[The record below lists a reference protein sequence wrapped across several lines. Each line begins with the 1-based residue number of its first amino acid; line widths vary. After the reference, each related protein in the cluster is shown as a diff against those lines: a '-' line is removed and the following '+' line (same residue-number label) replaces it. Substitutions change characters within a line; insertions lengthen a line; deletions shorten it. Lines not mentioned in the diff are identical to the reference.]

1 MSGIYIHIPYCR
13 KKCSYCNFYFLVS
26 MKTVKP
32 FVDSL
37 LNEIEI
43 TKEYLIKK
51 ELKSIYFGGG
61 TPSVLQTN
69 DLQRILNKIEE
80 IYTYNNNIEITLEA
94 NPDDITEAY
103 IKKIVEV
110 GINRLSIG
118 VQSFSDS
125 ELKLFGRTHDSS
137 SAINA
142 IKISKEYGI
151 ENQNIDLIFGVPG
164 SDRLSWKKNLDIF
177 LDLNVDHLSCYNL
190 TVENKTAI
198 SHQIKKGLVKGIN
211 DEISSEQFTDTIDY
225 LCEMGFEHYEISN
238 YAKNGRYAIH
248 NTNYWKGEHYL
259 GLGPSAHSYNG
270 EYRQWNISNLR
281 QYIQSTGKGNL
292 PIGLEKLSN
301 SDKYNEYI
309 MTGLRTMWG
318 IDLKHILQFDKE
330 IVQTFLEN
338 INSFIDNGY
347 VAQNNDKYFLTKTG
361 KLFADRIAS
370 ELFVS

>member
-118 VQSFSDS
+118 VQSFSNS
-125 ELKLFGRTHDSS
+125 ELKFFGRTHDSS

-142 IKISKEYGI
+142 IKLSKENGI
-151 ENQNIDLIFGVPG
+151 ENLNIDLIFGVPG
-164 SDRLSWKKNLDIF
+164 SDRLSWKKNSDLF
-177 LDLNVDHLSCYNL
+177 L
-190 TVENKTAI
+190 
-198 SHQIKKGLVKGIN
+198 
-211 DEISSEQFTDTIDY
+211 
-225 LCEMGFEHYEISN
+225 
-238 YAKNGRYAIH
+238 
-248 NTNYWKGEHYL
+248 
-259 GLGPSAHSYNG
+259 
-270 EYRQWNISNLR
+270 
-281 QYIQSTGKGNL
+281 
-292 PIGLEKLSN
+292 
-301 SDKYNEYI
+301 
-309 MTGLRTMWG
+309 
-318 IDLKHILQFDKE
+318 
-330 IVQTFLEN
+330 
-338 INSFIDNGY
+338 
-347 VAQNNDKYFLTKTG
+347 
-361 KLFADRIAS
+361 
-370 ELFVS
+370 

>member
-151 ENQNIDLIFGVPG
+151 ENLNIDLIFGVPG